1 MKKIIWMFGFT
12 LSVLCMNA
20 ADIAEIISSFK
31 EGRASEIAENMD
43 AEVDIAVP
51 GSTKKGSGADA
62 IVLLTHFFE
71 SKKPTGFTV
80 LHHADKNE
88 NGFVVGRLATGDGE
102 FRVNITYHTK
112 DNKLFIQSIR
122 IE

>member
-1 MKKIIWMFGFT
+1 MK
-12 LSVLCMNA
+12 A
-20 ADIAEIISSFK
+20 ADITMIVNSFK
-31 EGRASEIAENMD
+31 EGKSSGIAGNMD
-43 AEVDIAVP
+43 TEVDIAVP
-51 GSTKKGSGADA
+51 GSAKKGNGADA
-62 IVLLTHFFE
+62 IAVLTQFFE

-88 NGFVVGRLATGDGE
+88 NGFVVGRLATGNGE
-102 FRVNITYHTK
+102 FRVNVTYRIK